1 MIKGEI
7 VNLTASGIVEAISK
21 NEVSVEQV
29 CREHLAVIKAR
40 DSHVRAW
47 EYVRED
53 LILENASRLDKEKKK
68 RKLGALAG
76 VPIGIKDVFNT
87 KDFPTEMGSPLWK
100 GFTPGNNARVVHD
113 IIESDAIVFGKT
125 VTAEFAVHYLSADKT
140 VNPHNPKHI
149 PGTSSSGSAAA
160 VATKMV
166 PVSLGT
172 QTAGSIIRPAS
183 YCGVYGFKPT
193 FGTIPRTGTLKT
205 TDTLDTIGC
214 FSNSVDD
221 LKLVFDVARVKGKDY
236 PFVNKNLDH
245 VTPSLSMPIKVGYI
259 IDGIKV
265 FDKFPEY
272 AIKALGDFISLLKQ
286 DKRFLVEKINA
297 IPELNQVHDAH
308 ATIYDKTLSYYFN
321 IEFENKDKGL
331 LSDII
336 IEALEKGKTISASAY
351 IEAIGLQS
359 KIRAIVEK
367 VYSSYD
373 IILAL
378 STAGEAPLLHHHE
391 TADTCLIWT
400 FLGMPTVNLPIF
412 KGPLNLPFGLQAV
425 GGRYTDYKLLQI
437 CNVLIGFHNG
447 K

>member
-1 MIKGEI
+1 MIKDEI
-7 VNLTASGIVEAISK
+7 VNLTASGIVEAINK

-29 CREHLAVIKAR
+29 CREHLAVIKAK
-40 DSHVRAW
+40 DSQVKAW
-47 EYVRED
+47 ECVRED
-53 LILENASRLDKEKKK
+53 LILENAGRLDKERKK

-113 IIESDAIVFGKT
+113 IIENDAIVFGKT
-125 VTAEFAVHYLSADKT
+125 VTAEFAVHYLSSDKT
-140 VNPHNPKHI
+140 VNPHNPNHI
-149 PGTSSSGSAAA
+149 PGTSSSGSAVA

-221 LKLVFDVARVKGKDY
+221 LKLLFDVARVKGKDY

-245 VTPSLSMPIKVGYI
+245 ATNSVSTPIKVGYI
-259 IDGIKV
+259 IDGIEV
-265 FDKFPEY
+265 FEKFPEY
-272 AIKALGDFISLLKQ
+272 SIKTLSDFISSLKQ
-286 DKRFLVEKINA
+286 DKRFLVEKINP
-297 IPELNQVHDAH
+297 ISELSQVHDAH

-359 KIRAIVEK
+359 KIRTIVEK
-367 VYSSYD
+367 AYSSYD
-373 IILAL
+373 IILTL
-378 STAGEAPLLHHHE
+378 STAGEAPLLHHSE
-391 TADTCLIWT
+391 IADTCLIWT

-412 KGPLNLPFGLQAV
+412 KGPLKLPFGLQAV
-425 GGRYTDYKLLQI
+425 GQRYTDYKLLQI
-437 CNVLIGFHNG
+437 CNVLTDISNG